1 MIRHLKDIST
11 TKFKRLVSFQ
21 TRSNGIS
28 QFSLYDLL
36 TFFGAV
42 KGSKT
47 ELLEESR
54 NSPVAFVTTN
64 VDVEKTLQAN
74 NYLDLNE
81 YIEDVKKDRTR
92 NDNLVNVVYRPF
104 NLKIIFNFIEAFN
117 KDADKANEIKEQLTD
132 SDFTYNLPYEN
143 TTITINMHFNSIKKI
158 KKTKGENA
166 MNMHYPYA
174 EADVDMSINFWDVDQ
189 EQFFSSSK
197 LTDTDRIKLERQNPD
212 RLYTGPDGIYLL
224 LGDSP
229 NDKVI
234 YDEGMRFVKNTY
246 ADSQLKIAFNL
257 ENEKINRN
265 EDSISSIVQNKKIL
279 FTPGSRLTKD
289 DLYANT
295 FFRLE
300 DNLNDINKFLSYD
313 YNEKE
318 SLFNKYLSEI
328 KKENNS
334 NSLTFNAIR
343 KERKANGMFDL
354 LYRFFRSIN
363 NFRSYVETFDD
374 SFKKVNKLND
384 EELKRIIENPTNE
397 KLKDALS
404 KTPSDSAKAAKQ
416 LILFNDDCNIW
427 YRNNLYGASKASL
440 KSFTSSNGSFGKAES
455 NNDIINNG
463 LGISKGVYRGIA
475 RLINNTI
482 EKVSEDDSSFE
493 NDDFLGNYKE
503 NLDIVRKEINE
514 ENIQTYLNSL
524 SRGRGEKLISHEE
537 AEKEKERRNA
547 KPTQEQT
554 EMKSGLNLYENEVD
568 KTIRQVLKNDNDIY
582 NLFKNKDKFNQP
594 SFMNSIQK
602 YIDGNGKEIGRLED
616 DRHQYKANLEKLR
629 DIYVDIKTKIE
640 DLNEEKNSTDDK
652 NKLVE
657 IDKELKSLEE
667 RKAANVKQIDKIQ
680 TEYKKEAR
688 TREYNTLL
696 KENSILTNLQKEMES
711 YFSDPDNI
719 KMWRKLNDIV
729 DKVTG
734 FESNASRVI
743 LLHEGE
749 GLNSEPKK
757 EDKPKEGPHG
767 ATITPSENKITLGGN
782 EYQINTL
789 PKEEEKKEDI
799 KAKKIPNSEPAP
811 IQKETPVTKQSAS
824 KNKSVSTPVL
834 KTDPVQTKS
843 TPTSQTKPAQEDP
856 EEKVK
861 REKEE
866 RMERRL
872 KEREERRKRILEEN
886 KDLFEGLRKKFGH

>member
-11 TKFKRLVSFQ
+11 TKLKRIVSFQ

-36 TFFGAV
+36 TFFGAI

-47 ELLEESR
+47 ELLDESR

-74 NYLDLNE
+74 NYLDLND

-104 NLKIIFNFIEAFN
+104 NLKIVFNFIEAFN
-117 KDADKANEIKEQLTD
+117 KDVDKANEIKEQLTD

-158 KKTKGENA
+158 RKTKGENG

-224 LGDSP
+224 LGEFST
-229 NDKVI
+229 DKVI

-246 ADSQLKIAFNL
+246 ADSQLKMVFNL
-257 ENEKINRN
+257 ENKKINRN
-265 EDSISSIVQNKKIL
+265 EDPISSIVQNEKIL

-289 DLYANT
+289 DLYGNT
-295 FFRLE
+295 FFTPE
-300 DNLNDINKFLSYD
+300 DDLNDINKFLSYD

-318 SLFNKYLSEI
+318 SLFNKYLSDI

-343 KERKANGMFDL
+343 KKRKTNGMFEL
-354 LYRFFRSIN
+354 LYRFFRRIN
-363 NFRSYVETFDD
+363 NFRNYVETFDD
-374 SFKKVNKLND
+374 NFKKVNKLND
-384 EELKRIIENPTNE
+384 EELKRIIQNPTNE

-404 KTPSDSAKAAKQ
+404 KTPSESAKAAKQ
-416 LILFNDDCNIW
+416 LILLNDDSNIW
-427 YRNNLYGASKASL
+427 YRNNLYGTSKASL

-463 LGISKGVYRGIA
+463 LGISKGVYQGIA
-475 RLINNTI
+475 RLINHTI
-482 EKVSEDDSSFE
+482 EKVLEDDSSFE

-503 NLDIVRKEINE
+503 NIDIVRKEVSE

-524 SRGRGEKLISHEE
+524 SKGRGEKLISHEE
-537 AEKEKERRNA
+537 AEKEKEKRNA
-547 KPTQEQT
+547 KPSQEQT
-554 EMKSGLNLYENEVD
+554 EMKSGLDFYENEVD
-568 KTIRQVLKNDNDIY
+568 KTIRYVLKNDNDIY
-582 NLFKNKDKFNQP
+582 NLFKNKNKFDQP
-594 SFMNSIQK
+594 SLMNSIQK
-602 YIDGNGKEIGRLED
+602 YIDANGKEIGKLED
-616 DRHQYKANLEKLR
+616 DRHQYNANLKKLR
-629 DIYVDIKTKIE
+629 DVYVDIKTKIE
-640 DLNEEKNSTDDK
+640 DLKEEKNSTDDK
-652 NKLVE
+652 NKLAE
-657 IDKELKSLEE
+657 INEELESLEK
-667 RKAANVKQIDKIQ
+667 RKTANVKQINEIQ
-680 TEYKKEAR
+680 TDYKKETR
-688 TREYNTLL
+688 TREYNNLL
-696 KENSILTNLQKEMES
+696 KEKSILTNLQKEMES

-719 KMWRKLNDIV
+719 KMWRKLNDVV
-729 DKVTG
+729 DKATG
-734 FESNASRVI
+734 VESSAIRVI

-749 GLNSEPKK
+749 GLNSKPEKEDEPK
-757 EDKPKEGPHG
+757 DKPHG

-782 EYQINTL
+782 KYQINEL

-799 KAKKIPNSEPAP
+799 KVEKISNSKPTP
-811 IQKETPVTKQSAS
+811 TQKETPVSKQSAP
-824 KNKSVSTPVL
+824 KTKSARVESTP
-834 KTDPVQTKS
+834 TS
-843 TPTSQTKPAQEDP
+843 TSQTKPAQESP
-856 EEKVK
+856 EEKAK

-872 KEREERRKRILEEN
+872 KEREERRKRLNEKN
-886 KDLFEGLRKKFGH
+886 KYLFNLSKGLRKKIGH